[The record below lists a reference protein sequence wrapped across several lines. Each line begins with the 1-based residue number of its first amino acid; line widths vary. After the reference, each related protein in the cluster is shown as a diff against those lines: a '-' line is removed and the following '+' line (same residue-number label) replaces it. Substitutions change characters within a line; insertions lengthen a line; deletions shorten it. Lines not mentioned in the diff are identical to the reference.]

1 MNCIE
6 KNNKQYLV
14 MEELTVNKTRYVYL
28 QNKDEEKDIIIQKI
42 ITKDNKE
49 YLTNL
54 KDEKEYKKAIMALQ
68 KIDQNHTSQEM

>member
-68 KIDQNHTSQEM
+68 KIDQNHTS

>member
-14 MEELTVNKTRYVYL
+14 MEELTINKTRYVYL

-68 KIDQNHTSQEM
+68 KIDQNHTS